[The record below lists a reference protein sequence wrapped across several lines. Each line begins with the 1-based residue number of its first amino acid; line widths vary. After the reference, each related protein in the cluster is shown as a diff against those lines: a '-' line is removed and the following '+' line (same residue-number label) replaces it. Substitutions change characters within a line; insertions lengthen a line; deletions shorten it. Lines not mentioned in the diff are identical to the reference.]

1 MPIGWADAADTA
13 LSFVVGASAAALR
26 ATARAHRTPCPQV
39 AGLRVVTLHALGRE
53 RGHTAPLTVVSG
65 QISVTHSTGSPST

>member
-26 ATARAHRTPCPQV
+26 ATTRAHRTPCPKV
-39 AGLRVVTLHALGRE
+39 VGLRVVTLRALGRE
-53 RGHTAPLTVVSG
+53 
-65 QISVTHSTGSPST
+65 